1 MKVPEDKELH
11 AIRLFLKVLNT
22 LSNEEVG
29 RILNYLRLRYVQYTK
44 DEEKQPLSI
53 TGGNHQ

>member
-29 RILNYLRLRYVQYTK
+29 RILNYLRLRYVQHTK
-44 DEEKQPLSI
+44 DEEKEPLSI
-53 TGGNHQ
+53 TEGNHQ